1 MAEVEDL
8 LKNVDPTKSTGSD
21 GIPGLVLRQSAT
33 VIAPTLQIIFNTSLR
48 SGYVP
53 KSFKLSHVSPL
64 YKSGDKATASNYRP
78 FSLLPIVS
86 RLLETI
92 VKSTLVGYLSA
103 LNLLPASQFAYRKN
117 HSTEDALV
125 YAVDRWLSARADHKT
140 TGIVMIDMSKAFDRV
155 LHPRLL
161 SVLHSLGIG
170 GTSLTWFSSYLSE
183 RQQRIKVG
191 SILSTHTDCTRGVP
205 QGSVLGP
212 LLFLLYTKDIGQVI
226 PPGVVH
232 QEFADD
238 LELDYTHRDPQ
249 IVATMLS
256 SAVSA
261 VEDWLT
267 GIGKQE

>member
-1 MAEVEDL
+1 MLQIYTCQKYIHGLLSFPEITVAEVEDL

-33 VIAPTLQIIFNTSLR
+33 VIAPTLQIIFNTSLC

-53 KSFKLSHVSPL
+53 KSFKLSYVSPL

-78 FSLLPIVS
+78 VSLLPIVS

-103 LNLLPASQFAYRKN
+103 HNLLPASQFAYRKN

-140 TGIVMIDMSKAFDRV
+140 TGIVMIDMSQAFDRV

-170 GTSLTWFSSYLSE
+170 GTSLTCIQLPFGTATTDKSRQYSVYPHRLHPRSSSG
-183 RQQRIKVG
+183 QRPRAIA
-191 SILSTHTDCTRGVP
+191 L
-205 QGSVLGP
+205 P
-212 LLFLLYTKDIGQVI
+212 L
-226 PPGVVH
+226 VH
-232 QEFADD
+232 
-238 LELDYTHRDPQ
+238 
-249 IVATMLS
+249 
-256 SAVSA
+256 
-261 VEDWLT
+261 
-267 GIGKQE
+267 